1 MHSLFS
7 ATLFPFLCFFG
18 GDFTV
23 KMAPE
28 YSAEALFMVQAQE
41 GCVVP
46 YEKNICVLDELCS
59 GGINYGAVGCR
70 LCVK

>member
-1 MHSLFS
+1 
-7 ATLFPFLCFFG
+7 
-18 GDFTV
+18 
-23 KMAPE
+23 MAPE